1 VEINVPHAPDMLLF
15 GLSTESLNSLVARL
29 RSLGGFGRYPDVY
42 HALVLERSRRELRS
56 PPQEI
61 RLTREAFEALPQV
74 IRRLLVG
81 SHDRPAGEPA
91 PGWRWKPRW
100 PAS

>member
-1 VEINVPHAPDMLLF
+1 VEINVRHDPDKLLF
-15 GLSTESLNSLVARL
+15 GISTESLNSLVVHL
-29 RSLGGFGRYPDVY
+29 RSLGGFGRYPEVY
-42 HALVLERSRRELRS
+42 YALVLERSRRESRK
-56 PPQEI
+56 PPQDI
-61 RLTREAFEALPQV
+61 RLTRDAFEGLPQV
-74 IRRLLVG
+74 IQRLLVG

>member
-1 VEINVPHAPDMLLF
+1 VGINVPHDPDNPEMLLF
-15 GLSTESLNSLVARL
+15 GISTESLNSLVARL
-29 RSLGGFGRYPDVY
+29 RSLGGFGKYPDVY
-42 HALVLERSRRELRS
+42 HALVLERSRRESRL

-81 SHDRPAGEPA
+81 GAGTDDDGRRREA
-91 PGWRWKPRW
+91 
-100 PAS
+100 